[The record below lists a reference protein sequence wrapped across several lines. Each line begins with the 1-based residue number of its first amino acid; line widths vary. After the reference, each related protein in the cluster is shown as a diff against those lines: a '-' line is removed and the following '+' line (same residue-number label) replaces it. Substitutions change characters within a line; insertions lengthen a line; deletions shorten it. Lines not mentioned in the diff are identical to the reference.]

1 VAGELIIVG
10 EGNGTGPA
18 SGGITSVLDY
28 PTATWQAGGG
38 DQNSLMN
45 GDAISHYFASSTSTI
60 HLGYTM
66 SNTTLTS
73 WQALAAG
80 FKAPSAGTQQF
91 PQVFVIRP

>member
-1 VAGELIIVG
+1 
-10 EGNGTGPA
+10 
-18 SGGITSVLDY
+18 
-28 PTATWQAGGG
+28 
-38 DQNSLMN
+38 
-45 GDAISHYFASSTSTI
+45 
-60 HLGYTM
+60 LGYTM